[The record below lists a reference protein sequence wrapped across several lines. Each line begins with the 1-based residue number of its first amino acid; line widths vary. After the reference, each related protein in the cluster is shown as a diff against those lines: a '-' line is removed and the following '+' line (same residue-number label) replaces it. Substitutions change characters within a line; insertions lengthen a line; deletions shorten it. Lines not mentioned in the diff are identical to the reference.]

1 MSLYIKIVD
10 AVNKVIRVIVIAMFV
25 VMFLAAFLQVIVRN
39 FTHFSVPWSDE
50 LCRFLIIYIVYLGA
64 GLAARSGRLIRMEV
78 LPMLAKMS
86 DKGLHRFYWVAAVIS
101 LGFAVLTVYCGA
113 SAMMVNYKS
122 LSAALKISMAI
133 PYLAIPVGS
142 VFMALN
148 VFANIFELTI
158 QDKEAAKV

>member
-1 MSLYIKIVD
+1 
-10 AVNKVIRVIVIAMFV
+10 
-25 VMFLAAFLQVIVRN
+25 
-39 FTHFSVPWSDE
+39 
-50 LCRFLIIYIVYLGA
+50 
-64 GLAARSGRLIRMEV
+64 
-78 LPMLAKMS
+78 MLAKMS

-148 VFANIFELTI
+148 MFANIFELTI